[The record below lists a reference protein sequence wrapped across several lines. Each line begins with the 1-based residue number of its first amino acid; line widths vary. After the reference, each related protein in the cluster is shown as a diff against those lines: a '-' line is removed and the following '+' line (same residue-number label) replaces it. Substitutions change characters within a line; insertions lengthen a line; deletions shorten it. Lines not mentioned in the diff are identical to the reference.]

1 MSVRDMLCSSFGR
14 HLYRADETES
24 EKGAPMSQREAEV
37 CRERPRFNLMII
49 FSVFVF

>member
-1 MSVRDMLCSSFGR
+1 MSVREARCSSFGR

-24 EKGAPMSQREAEV
+24 ENGVPMRQREVEV

-49 FSVFVF
+49 FSV